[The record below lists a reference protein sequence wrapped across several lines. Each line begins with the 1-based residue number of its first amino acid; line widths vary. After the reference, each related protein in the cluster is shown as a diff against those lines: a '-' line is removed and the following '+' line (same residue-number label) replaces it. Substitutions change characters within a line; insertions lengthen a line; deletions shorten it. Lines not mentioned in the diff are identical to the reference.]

1 MMNKIYVVGLGPGDE
16 KYMTGEARAA
26 LENCELI
33 CGYSVYVDLVSPL
46 FPQKPVFTTPM
57 TREIER
63 CRTALSHA
71 AEGRTVA
78 MVCSG
83 DAGVYGM
90 AGLIYEL
97 SSEYPP
103 VEIEVVSGVT
113 AALSGAA
120 VLGAP
125 LSHDFAVISLSDLL
139 TDWELIEK
147 RLELAAQGD
156 FCLALY
162 NPASKKR
169 AGHLSRACAILLKHK
184 SPETVCGWVR
194 NIGRDGE
201 SFEIMSLRELQNT
214 KLDMFCTVFVG
225 NTETK
230 IIKGRMVTPRGYEKK
245 L

>member
-1 MMNKIYVVGLGPGDE
+1 MNKIYVVGLGPGDE

-26 LENCELI
+26 LSGCELI
-33 CGYSVYVDLVSPL
+33 CGYGVYVDLVSPL
-46 FPQKPVFTTPM
+46 FPEKPVLTTPM

-63 CRTALSHA
+63 CRAALEKA
-71 AEGRTVA
+71 AEGKTVA

-97 SSEYPP
+97 SPEYPP
-103 VEIEVVSGVT
+103 VEIEVISGVT
-113 AALSGAA
+113 AALSGGA

-125 LSHDFAVISLSDLL
+125 LTHDFAVISLSDLL
-139 TDWELIEK
+139 TDWALIEK
-147 RLELAAQGD
+147 RLGLAAQGD
-156 FCLALY
+156 FCIALY

-169 AGHLSRACAILLKHK
+169 ANHLHRACGILLEHK

-194 NIGRDGE
+194 NIGRPGQ
-201 SFEIMSLRELQNT
+201 SFETMSLKELQNA
-214 KLDMFCTVFVG
+214 KLDMFCTAFVG
-225 NTETK
+225 NAETRL
-230 IIKGRMVTPRGYEKK
+230 IAGRMVTPRGYEKK